1 MNPLLKIFLIV
12 VVLAAGGGFYW
23 WKSQPA
29 PKVAEAGGKAAKAE
43 GKAEGKGSGRRNTGP
58 VSVNVVDVKPQPMPV
73 VIDVV
78 GTVESEHSVAVRP
91 QINGVLDA
99 VLFKEGDY
107 VKQGQALFRIDPR
120 TTQAA
125 VDQSKAAVARDTA
138 QLAQAK
144 EQEGRLR
151 PLVQK
156 DYITKNEYDVAATSV
171 KSLEAT
177 VSSSRAQLEQAQ
189 LQLSYAQITAPIAGR
204 TGDLSVRGGN
214 LVTGGTGGTP
224 LVVINSTKPILV
236 TFSVPQR
243 FLDEI
248 RKAAGF
254 QLKVEVAADRGGPTV
269 ADGQVVFIDNTVN
282 VQTGTILVKA
292 RVKNEHEE
300 LWPGQFI
307 AARIILKVEDKAI
320 ALPETAVQPGQDRPF
335 VYVVR
340 DGTAAMQPVEISRQI
355 GDKVVL
361 TKGVKPGDQV
371 VAEVPYALTD
381 GSAVQLRKPGEEG
394 SKGKGGNKK
403 AGEENKAD
411 EPKNRRTKRKQLPQN
426 NRLAQETRQ

>member
-1 MNPLLKIFLIV
+1 MKPLLKIVLIV

-23 WKSQPA
+23 WKSQPQ
-29 PKVAEAGGKAAKAE
+29 GAAKSAE
-43 GKAEGKGSGRRNTGP
+43 GAKSGKGEAKGSGRRTAGP
-58 VSVNVVDVKPQPMPV
+58 VSVTMVEVKPQPMPV
-73 VIDVV
+73 VIDAV

-91 QINGVLDA
+91 QINGVLEG

-138 QLAQAK
+138 QLAQAR

-156 DYITKNEYDVAATSV
+156 DYITKNEYDVAATAV

-177 VSSSRAQLEQAQ
+177 LSSSRAQLEQAQ

-204 TGDLSVRGGN
+204 TGDLSVRAGN
-214 LVTGGTGGTP
+214 LVTAGTGGTP

-236 TFSVPQR
+236 GFSVPQR
-243 FLDEI
+243 FLDDV
-248 RKAAGF
+248 RKAYSAH
-254 QLKVEVAADRGGPTV
+254 LKVEVAANRGGPTV
-269 ADGQVVFIDNTVN
+269 ADGQLVFIDNAVN
-282 VQTGTILVKA
+282 VQTGTILLKA
-292 RVKNEHEE
+292 RVKNDKEE
-300 LWPGQFI
+300 LWPGQFV
-307 AARIILKVEDKAI
+307 AARIILKVEDEAI

-340 DGTAAMQPVEISRQI
+340 DGKAAMQPVEISRQI

-361 TKGVKPGDQV
+361 AKGVKPGDQV

-381 GSAVQLRKPGEEG
+381 GSAVQVRKPGEDAP
-394 SKGKGGNKK
+394 KKGGGKK
-403 AGEENKAD
+403 AGGEGKAD
-411 EPKNRRTKRKQLPQN
+411 EAKKPEDKAEAAPAK
-426 NRLAQETRQ
+426 